1 MEETSCSISRVVI
14 SSTFPEQR
22 KMLLLDFGWQF
33 AHMVEAKAAPGNMG
47 DMHFVPSLATVL

>member
-22 KMLLLDFGWQF
+22 KMLLLPFGLQVG
-33 AHMVEAKAAPGNMG
+33 HMVEAKAAAA
-47 DMHFVPSLATVL
+47 DTRDLDFIPSSATVL

>member
-22 KMLLLDFGWQF
+22 KMLLLPFGLQV
-33 AHMVEAKAAPGNMG
+33 AHMVEASAAAA
-47 DMHFVPSLATVL
+47 DAREIDFILSSATAL